1 MADGV
6 AIGGTAVTT
15 VATTVG
21 ITGIHRPGGHAA
33 TGVEATSRRQAITT
47 IVVDSFSETLIT
59 VNGD

>member
-15 VATTVG
+15 VATMVG
-21 ITGIHRPGGHAA
+21 ITVIHHLGGRVA
-33 TGVEATSRRQAITT
+33 TGAEATSRRQAITT